1 MILSFNICMIT
12 ILIRSVLSLDKMVN
26 ILNKIFAKIRFLFI
40 LNDCNNFFIIGTNVM
55 EYYNILSGAQAQYD
69 LFDLKI

>member
-1 MILSFNICMIT
+1 
-12 ILIRSVLSLDKMVN
+12 MVN

-40 LNDCNNFFIIGTNVM
+40 LNACNNFFIIGTNVM